1 MPDLV
6 RSCAALAAKFFQL
19 DLRGKIAAAL
29 LAATLVMG
37 GAITLAAYFAA
48 RHELTQH
55 TLELLESRAYLERRE
70 IELRLSGLYSL
81 AESLA
86 ANTVTASTLAD
97 PRGREAYLDPLLR
110 NQKLTVPGAALTV
123 ADSRGRPAASTGG
136 VSPDYGADESLRIA
150 LDQGRVAARV
160 VGAEAGA
167 RELLVALPI
176 HGHSGGGGEGAVML
190 RVPLDSLLGGGAWVD
205 ARWLTDTGGQVLAGQ
220 PPVRESFELATA
232 LGLPGPID
240 GLGLRLGIARD
251 HAAVFHSLEFALL
264 AGFLLIGVVALGG
277 VVAFAHVGAGFIA
290 RPLGRIAAAA
300 EEIAASGR
308 PVARLPVGGA
318 DEFGRL
324 SAAFNT
330 MVDRLRESYVE
341 LENRVAERTREYEE
355 TQHEAAKA
363 SNLLREAVQSIAV
376 GFAIYD
382 ENDCLVMC
390 NEAYL
395 RLNEKIRELIV
406 PGARFADI
414 VRRNAERGQYKEALG
429 DIDAWV
435 AQRVA
440 QHRNARGEMIE
451 QPLSDGRWLLIVE
464 YRTPSGYI
472 VGNFID
478 ITRLNHTSEALRQRE
493 FYLRAI
499 LDNLPFLFWLKDAE
513 NRFLAVNKM
522 FSDACGRSGPEEV
535 AGLTDF
541 DVWPHELA
549 RHYRADDLEVMASRR
564 EKAVVEPV
572 AGGSQAG
579 WIETYKRPVI
589 ADDGT
594 LLGTVG
600 FAMDISERRFAEG
613 QIRDRNAQLN
623 AIFALSPDG
632 FVSFDAS
639 RRVKYANPA
648 FLRMTGFTEGEISGL
663 DEDEFSTLLARAC
676 VDSARFPGVAALLR
690 TDQKVGA
697 DETVARRQLIELAGA
712 GKRVLEV
719 DIRLSEAETVSQIL
733 YFRDVTHETEVDR
746 MKSEFLSTAAHELR
760 TPMASIY
767 GFSELMLAYEFSEEE
782 RREYLGAIY
791 RQSQL
796 MVAIINELLDLARI
810 EARRGKDFNFEPVDL
825 CPLLDQMAAN
835 FPVPT
840 GRAWPEIR
848 CDAVPCRVRAD
859 RKKLTQAIGNVLSN
873 AYKYSPQGGAV
884 TIEVLPAATGV
895 GVRIG
900 DHGIGMTAEQQERMC
915 ERFYRADSSGKIPG
929 TGLGMSIVQEIVEL
943 HGGSLDVASTPGEGT
958 QVTLWI
964 PAA

>member
-1 MPDLV
+1 MPDLA
-6 RSCAALAAKFFQL
+6 RSRPALAARFLQL

-29 LAATLVMG
+29 LGVALVMG
-37 GAITLAAYFAA
+37 AALTLAAYLAA
-48 RHELTQH
+48 RHELTRH
-55 TLELLESRAYLERRE
+55 TLELLESRARLERRE
-70 IELRLSGLYSL
+70 IELRLSGLLSL

-86 ANTVTASTLAD
+86 ADAATAGALAD
-97 PRGREAYLDPLLR
+97 PRKRAAHLAPLLR
-110 NQKLTVPGAALTV
+110 KQKLAVPGAELTV
-123 ADSRGRPAASTGG
+123 ADARGRPAAGTGDAP
-136 VSPDYGADESLRIA
+136 PDYGADGSFSTAMERGLA
-150 LDQGRVAARV
+150 AARI
-160 VGAEAGA
+160 VGAETG
-167 RELLVALPI
+167 RGELLVALPI
-176 HGHSGGGGEGAVML
+176 RDRPGGQAAGAAML
-190 RVPLDSLLGGGAWVD
+190 RVPLDPLLGPGARAD
-205 ARWLTDTGGQVLAGQ
+205 TRWLTDAGGQVLAGRR
-220 PPVRESFELATA
+220 PAGESFQLAAA
-232 LGLPGPID
+232 LDLPGPMD
-240 GLGLRLGIARD
+240 GLGLVLVIARD
-251 HAAVFHSLEFALL
+251 RAEVFHSLELALL
-264 AGFLLIGVVALGG
+264 AVFLVIGMAVLGA
-277 VVAFAHVGAGFIA
+277 VLAFAHAGAGFNA
-290 RPLGRIAAAA
+290 
-300 EEIAASGR
+300 
-308 PVARLPVGGA
+308 
-318 DEFGRL
+318 
-324 SAAFNT
+324 
-330 MVDRLRESYVE
+330 MVDRLRESHAE
-341 LENRVAERTREYEE
+341 LESRVAERTREYEE

-382 ENDCLVMC
+382 EDDRLVMC

-395 RLNEKIRELIV
+395 RLNEKIRDFVV

-414 VRRNAERGQYKEALG
+414 VRRNAECGQYKEALG
-429 DIDAWV
+429 DIGAWV
-435 AQRVA
+435 ARRVA

-451 QPLSDGRWLLIVE
+451 QPLGDGRWLLIVE
-464 YRTPSGYI
+464 YRTPSGYV

-493 FYLRAI
+493 LYLRAI
-499 LDNLPFLFWLKDAE
+499 LDNLPFLFWLKDAK

-535 AGLTDF
+535 TGLSDF

-549 RHYRADDLEVMASRR
+549 RRYRADDFEVMASRR

-579 WIETYKRPVI
+579 WIETYKKPVI

-600 FAMDISERRFAEG
+600 FAMDISERRFAEA

-632 FVSFDAS
+632 FVSFDAG

-648 FLRMTGFTEGEISGL
+648 FLRMTGFAEGEVVGL
-663 DEDEFSTLLARAC
+663 DEDAFSALLARAC
-676 VDSARFPGVAALLR
+676 IEPARVPGVAALR
-690 TDQKVGA
+690 AAQKVGA
-697 DETVARRQLIELAGA
+697 DETVAHRQLIELAGA
-712 GKRVLEV
+712 GKRVLEL

-767 GFSELMLAYEFSEEE
+767 GFSELMLIYEFSKEE
-782 RREYLGAIY
+782 RREYLEAIY

-825 CPLLDQMAAN
+825 GALLDQMAAN
-835 FPVPT
+835 FQVPE

-848 CDAVPCRVRAD
+848 HAAAACRVRAD
-859 RKKLTQAIGNVLSN
+859 RKKLMQAIGNVLSN

-884 TIEVLPAATGV
+884 AIEVVPGTAGA
-895 GVRIG
+895 GVRIS
-900 DHGIGMTAEQQERMC
+900 DHGIGMTAEQQTRMC

-929 TGLGMSIVQEIVEL
+929 TGLGMSIVKEIVEL
-943 HGGSLDVASTPGEGT
+943 HGGSLDVASDPGKGT